1 MQQIL
6 LVVHVLVCLALI
18 ALVVLQR
25 GKGAEAGAA
34 FGGGASQTVFGS
46 RGAGTFLIK
55 ITGSLAALFFITSIG
70 LNYLTSVQNRAR
82 SPLSGIPVSTSESD
96 QTIPITTPGLPA
108 NLFDSATSNPT
119 QAVPSPSESQSE

>member
-6 LVVHVLVCLALI
+6 LVLHVLVCIALI

-70 LNYLTSVQNRAR
+70 LNYLTSVR
-82 SPLSGIPVSTSESD
+82 SRSVTPLAGIPVSTPKPE
-96 QTIPITTPGLPA
+96 QTIPVSNSGLPV
-108 NLFDSATSNPT
+108 NLFDPATSNPDKPL
-119 QAVPSPSESQSE
+119 AP

>member
-6 LVVHVLVCLALI
+6 LVLHVLVCIALI

-70 LNYLTSVQNRAR
+70 LNYLTSIQSR
-82 SPLSGIPVSTSESD
+82 SVTPLQGIPVSTPKSE
-96 QTIPITTPGLPA
+96 QTIPVTNSSLPA
-108 NLFDSATSNPT
+108 NLFEPATSNSDKPL
-119 QAVPSPSESQSE
+119 AP